1 MSAIIVPFPRSRDR
15 GFIRRHAAHMAQART
30 AAKAEAHLNR
40 QLGIQAET
48 LRRRGV
54 ASDIARAELQAI
66 EGNIRVACW
75 TLLLAPGGAA

>member
-1 MSAIIVPFPRSRDR
+1 MSAIVFPFPRSRNR

-30 AAKAEAHLNR
+30 ATKAEAHLTR

-48 LRRRGV
+48 LRRRGIAV
-54 ASDIARAELQAI
+54 DIARAELQAI
-66 EGNIRVACW
+66 EGNIRAACW